1 MPVLEDA
8 EAGGVPA
15 AAGPD
20 GPAGAGGADGAGAFA
35 LGPVEGHQP
44 KRGKRRGPK
53 PVVVETKG
61 GGPSA
66 ASLERNPVLTDWLGE
81 SVGDGPFEGV
91 GHSENQYYSCQAMEF
106 ETLKGSCLNPH
117 ITKFAERQAKKFHKA
132 TLPVPEHCFTAVN
145 GQRTQPTQVK
155 VGPMRK
161 GSWQIYAKF
170 GKIRPCAILDRV
182 CFNSRIRAKG
192 GVPWI
197 KHAQHPGNIKY
208 FSKDVQK
215 RIKEGSITKDEL
227 LAFLPDFKRGSLGT
241 CAVVGSAAN
250 VLKAKMGTEIDAHD
264 TVLRFAGPHP
274 AQYKQ
279 ALGTKATGVFEKRS
293 YSRRFKL
300 ISPEKY
306 FFFSGRRSSGPPGEN
321 FHKKGKQVVQYG
333 SQIGG
338 WRNEAQGMWKE
349 MTGSRRKA
357 PSGGVAR
364 IIALANLSRMGA
376 CTRLDL
382 YGFGA
387 RQQGQFFNT
396 KKLVNRAH
404 VPALEHRLRS
414 YLMASGVMG
423 KVCVY
428 GD

>member
-1 MPVLEDA
+1 MYKRQDDHRLTVIASDGADTEPFEVDCVNIAVAERVLAEYPGGAVLRKHPAPSERMLEPLVRACAASGLAIRAGTSRELGASLDA
-8 EAGGVPA
+8 CERPGDPYFNTAVRILGTRCMAQAVYFSSAECGREEYRHYGLAAPLYTHFTSPIRRYADVLVHRLLAAALGLAPLPA
-15 AAGPD
+15 ALLDARQL
-20 GPAGAGGADGAGAFA
+20 PALCRD
-35 LGPVEGHQP
+35 
-44 KRGKRRGPK
+44 
-53 PVVVETKG
+53 
-61 GGPSA
+61 
-66 ASLERNPVLTDWLGE
+66 
-81 SVGDGPFEGV
+81 
-91 GHSENQYYSCQAMEF
+91 
-106 ETLKGSCLNPH
+106 LNYRH
-117 ITKFAERQAKKFHKA
+117 
-132 TLPVPEHCFTAVN
+132 
-145 GQRTQPTQVK
+145 
-155 VGPMRK
+155 
-161 GSWQIYAKF
+161 
-170 GKIRPCAILDRV
+170 
-182 CFNSRIRAKG
+182 
-192 GVPWI
+192 
-197 KHAQHPGNIKY
+197 KHAQHAGNIKY
-208 FSKDVQK
+208 FSRDVQK

-274 AQYKQ
+274 AQYKR

-396 KKLVNRAH
+396 KKMVNRAH

-423 KVCVY
+423 KLCVY